1 MTAIQT
7 LSRYALAFVVATVV
21 TFAVFFLMQTLI
33 SSGEGVLSGDDERF
47 VVDFV
52 RVQQQ
57 EQVKEKER
65 QKPEPPKPEK
75 EPPKPQTPQNQAQQQ
90 AVSGESLS
98 IGPVAMDTSLNLDAG
113 ISGGGSSEYLPI
125 VKVQPNYPRRAL
137 RRGIEGYVVV
147 EFTVTRSGTVKDPR
161 VVEADPPELFNS
173 AALEAAKKFKYR
185 PKMINGEATQVAGVR
200 NIIRFQLDKKR

>member
-7 LSRYALAFVVATVV
+7 VSRYALAFVVATVV

-33 SSGEGVLSGDDERF
+33 ASGEGVLSGDDERF